1 MQYSH
6 SKLII
11 NLNNIKNNLNIIK
24 KFSKTTICPVIKA
37 NAYGLGDVQ
46 IAKFLKKN
54 KCKDFWVSN
63 ISEAIKITKKISNIN
78 IYVAN
83 GLNKN
88 EEQIFFKNKFIPILN
103 TY

>member
-54 KCKDFWVSN
+54 K
-63 ISEAIKITKKISNIN
+63 
-78 IYVAN
+78 
-83 GLNKN
+83 
-88 EEQIFFKNKFIPILN
+88 
-103 TY
+103 

>member
-37 NAYGLGDVQ
+37 NAYGLGDIQ
-46 IAKFLKKN
+46 
-54 KCKDFWVSN
+54 
-63 ISEAIKITKKISNIN
+63 ITKSEVDNC
-78 IYVAN
+78 
-83 GLNKN
+83 
-88 EEQIFFKNKFIPILN
+88 FI
-103 TY
+103 

>member
-54 KCKDFWVSN
+54 KCKNFWVAN
-63 ISEAIKITKKISNIN
+63 ISEALKISKKISDIN
-78 IYVAN
+78 TYVAN
-83 GLNKN
+83 
-88 EEQIFFKNKFIPILN
+88 
-103 TY
+103 

>member
-37 NAYGLGDVQ
+37 NSRAHNM
-46 IAKFLKKN
+46 AR
-54 KCKDFWVSN
+54 
-63 ISEAIKITKKISNIN
+63 E
-78 IYVAN
+78 
-83 GLNKN
+83 N
-88 EEQIFFKNKFIPILN
+88 EPG
-103 TY
+103 T

>member
-11 NLNNIKNNLNIIK
+11 NLNNIKNNLNVIK

-46 IAKFLKKN
+46 IAKFLK
-54 KCKDFWVSN
+54 N
-63 ISEAIKITKKISNIN
+63 ICSSFLFNPLAT
-78 IYVAN
+78 
-83 GLNKN
+83 
-88 EEQIFFKNKFIPILN
+88 
-103 TY
+103 